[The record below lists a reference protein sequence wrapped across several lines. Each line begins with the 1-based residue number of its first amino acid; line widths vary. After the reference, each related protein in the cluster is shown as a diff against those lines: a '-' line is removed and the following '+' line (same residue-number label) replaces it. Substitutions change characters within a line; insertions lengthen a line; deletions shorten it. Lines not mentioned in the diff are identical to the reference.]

1 MQALDQHG
9 AAESISNEEAV
20 HVHVHVKVHVND
32 YVHAEQETWT

>member
-20 HVHVHVKVHVND
+20 HVHVNVHVNV
-32 YVHAEQETWT
+32 YVHGEYESWS